1 MELVLVEAVVFP
13 LGAAPLTVEF
23 EDCVVLPEAEA
34 EAEGE
39 GTMGCVVVK
48 TNVLVAVLSCLFGP
62 NVMKVEMVVE
72 VMTVN
77 EGAGVD

>member
-34 EAEGE
+34 EG
-39 GTMGCVVVK
+39 GGVMGCVVVK
-48 TNVLVAVLSCLFGP
+48 TRVLVPVLSCLFGP
-62 NVMKVEMVVE
+62 SSTKVEMVVE